1 VDREWLVVQCLCRLF
16 GLVVAVASVPL
27 LLRLR
32 PAVVTVLHMCWCVIH
47 PTQFLGCPC
56 SYVCLRMC
64 LQHACSPKTHV
75 NLFAVRL
82 HSGHKSVV

>member
-1 VDREWLVVQCLCRLF
+1 
-16 GLVVAVASVPL
+16 
-27 LLRLR
+27 
-32 PAVVTVLHMCWCVIH
+32 
-47 PTQFLGCPC
+47 
-56 SYVCLRMC
+56 MC